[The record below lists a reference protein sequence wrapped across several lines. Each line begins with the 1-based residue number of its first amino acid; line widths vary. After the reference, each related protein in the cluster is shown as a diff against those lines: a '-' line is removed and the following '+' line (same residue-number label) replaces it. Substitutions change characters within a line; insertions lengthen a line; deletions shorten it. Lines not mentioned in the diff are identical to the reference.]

1 LILPLLMAL
10 TLGGNSSTDSL
21 RAAIEARI
29 RQSPGV
35 EVGVAYVDLQT
46 GDTLYMSADT
56 LFHAAS
62 TMKVPV
68 MLQLFRRVSEGAL
81 RLDQDLLLVN
91 QFSSIVDGSS
101 YKQEP
106 GDDSDSAMYKLIGT
120 RVRIDTL
127 IRHMIT
133 RSSNLATNTLIALA
147 GPDQIKAT
155 LASLGIH
162 RMLVLRGVQDLK
174 AFDKGMN
181 NLTTARDL
189 ATLFTAIEKG
199 TAADATA
206 TVAMKGILLAQ
217 EFNSGIPAGIP
228 AGIQVAH
235 KTGDLTAHNH
245 DAGIVYPSGR
255 KPYVL
260 AVLTRGLQKQSES
273 SALIADISR
282 LIYAHAMLAAVPT
295 P

>member
-1 LILPLLMAL
+1 MAI
-10 TLGGNSSTDSL
+10 TLGTPSSTDSL

-46 GDTLYMSADT
+46 GDTLYMNADT

-68 MLQLFRRVSEGAL
+68 MLQLFHRVSAGTL
-81 RLDQDLLLVN
+81 RLDQTVPLVN
-91 QFSSIVDGSS
+91 QFYSIVDGSP
-101 YKQEP
+101 YQQDP
-106 GDDSDSAMYKLIGT
+106 GEDSDSAVYKLVGT
-120 RVRIDTL
+120 QVRIDTL

-147 GPDQIKAT
+147 GPDQIKT
-155 LASLGIH
+155 MLASLGIH
-162 RMLVLRGVQDLK
+162 RMLVLRGVEDLK

-189 ATLFTAIEKG
+189 ATLFTAIETG

-206 TVAMKGILLAQ
+206 TAAMKEILLAQ
-217 EFNSGIPAGIP
+217 EFNSGIPAGLP
-228 AGIQVAH
+228 SGTRVAH

-260 AVLTRGLQKQSES
+260 AVLTRGLQNRSES

-282 LIYAHAMLAAVPT
+282 LVYAHAMLPAGRT
-295 P
+295 Q